1 MITRRF
7 AISSAMAAILAT
19 MDNKDAVEQADL
31 EEARSDQEKLGK
43 RLDDFGPEHKGK
55 LEAVLAMIDCG
66 DLGGGSGYG
75 CAEHK
80 AALERVVQ
88 QVAETY
94 RSIAEMERKDAESTF
109 DAAQG
114 EVK

>member
-1 MITRRF
+1 MSMSIGNATVVVVEHKYK
-7 AISSAMAAILAT
+7 AMRC
-19 MDNKDAVEQADL
+19 DAY
-31 EEARSDQEKLGK
+31 
-43 RLDDFGPEHKGK
+43 KGK